1 MKKYMLIAAFA
12 ALTVG
17 ANAQDKQPKTAQER
31 AKAQTERL
39 TKDLGL
45 NAEQAAKAEA
55 INLRYAEKAEA
66 EHKEQ
71 KADREVRMKEGQAVR
86 DAHRAEMKAVLTAEQ
101 YDTWIKKQDAMKEK
115 RMEHRKS
122 MHGDRAK

>member
-1 MKKYMLIAAFA
+1 MKKYMMIAAFA

-86 DAHRAEMKAVLTAEQ
+86 DAHRAGMKAVLTAEQ

>member
-1 MKKYMLIAAFA
+1 MKKYMMIAVFA

-31 AKAQTERL
+31 AKSQTERL
-39 TKDLGL
+39 TKELGL

-66 EHKEQ
+66 TRKEQ
-71 KADREVRMKEGQAVR
+71 KAEREVRKKEGQAMR
-86 DAHRAEMKAVLTAEQ
+86 DAHRAEMKDVLTAEQ
-101 YDTWIKKQDAMKEK
+101 YDTWIKKQEAAKEK

-122 MHGDRAK
+122 MHEDRKK